1 MNCSKRTM
9 IGEYVMNIKVNRLKL
24 IAALKVALQERVD
37 LQIANDNIA
46 QLNKSSLEAYEQKV
60 LELIYTGK
68 LELNYMNTQN
78 WRQEPSIEVSFK
90 MPKNFRL
97 KPVIID
103 TEFVRTYEV
112 VELENAIKL
121 LEMSDVETVSAGTY
135 KSVVGY
141 IK

>member
-1 MNCSKRTM
+1 
-9 IGEYVMNIKVNRLKL
+9 MNIKVNRLKL

-37 LQIANDNIA
+37 LQIANDNIE
-46 QLNKSSLEAYEQKV
+46 QLNKSSLEAYQQKV

-68 LELNYMNTQN
+68 LEVNNMLTQN
-78 WRQEPSIEVSFK
+78 WRQEPCIEVSFK

>member
-1 MNCSKRTM
+1 M
-9 IGEYVMNIKVNRLKL
+9 IGESEMNIKVNRLKL
-24 IAALKVALQERVD
+24 ITALKVALQERVD
-37 LQIANDNIA
+37 LQIANDNIM
-46 QLNKSSLEAYEQKV
+46 QLNKSAQETYEKKV

-68 LELNYMNTQN
+68 LELNYINTQN

-97 KPVIID
+97 KPVVID
-103 TEFVRTYEV
+103 TEFVRSYEI

-121 LEMSDVETVSAGTY
+121 LEMSDVETVNAGTY
-135 KSVVGY
+135 KTVVGY

>member
-1 MNCSKRTM
+1 
-9 IGEYVMNIKVNRLKL
+9 MNIKVNRLKL

-60 LELIYTGK
+60 LELIYSRK

-97 KPVIID
+97 KPVVID

>member
-1 MNCSKRTM
+1 
-9 IGEYVMNIKVNRLKL
+9 MNIKVNRLKL

-97 KPVIID
+97 KPVVID
-103 TEFVRTYEV
+103 TEFVRTYEL

>member
-1 MNCSKRTM
+1 
-9 IGEYVMNIKVNRLKL
+9 MNIKVNRLKL

-46 QLNKSSLEAYEQKV
+46 QLNKSSMEAYEQKV

-78 WRQEPSIEVSFK
+78 WRSDPSIEVSFK

-97 KPVIID
+97 KPVVID

-121 LEMSDVETVSAGTY
+121 LEMSDVETVNAGTY

>member
-1 MNCSKRTM
+1 
-9 IGEYVMNIKVNRLKL
+9 MNIKVNRIKL

-37 LQIANDNIA
+37 LQIANDNIM
-46 QLNKSSLEAYEQKV
+46 QLNKSAQESYEKKI

-68 LELNYMNTQN
+68 LEVNYMHTQN
-78 WRQEPSIEVSFK
+78 WRQEPCIEISFK
-90 MPKNFRL
+90 IPTNFRL
-97 KPVIID
+97 KPVVID
-103 TEFVRTYEV
+103 TEPVRAWEV
-112 VELENAIKL
+112 IELENAVKL

>member
-1 MNCSKRTM
+1 
-9 IGEYVMNIKVNRLKL
+9 MNIKVNRIKL
-24 IAALKVALQERVD
+24 IAALKAALQERID
-37 LQIANDNIA
+37 LQIANDNIM
-46 QLNKSSLEAYEQKV
+46 QLNKSAQEAYEQKV

-78 WRQEPSIEVSFK
+78 WRQEPCIEVGFK

-97 KPVIID
+97 KPVVID
-103 TEFVRTYEV
+103 TETVRHWEV
-112 VELENAIKL
+112 TELENAIKL

>member
-1 MNCSKRTM
+1 
-9 IGEYVMNIKVNRLKL
+9 MNIKVNRIKL

-46 QLNKSSLEAYEQKV
+46 QLNKSSMEAYEQKV

-97 KPVIID
+97 KPVVID

>member
-1 MNCSKRTM
+1 
-9 IGEYVMNIKVNRLKL
+9 MNIKVNRMKL

-37 LQIANDNIA
+37 LQIANDNIM
-46 QLNKSSLEAYEQKV
+46 QLNKSAQETYEKKV

-78 WRQEPSIEVSFK
+78 WRQEPCIDVSFK

-97 KPVIID
+97 KPVVID

-121 LEMSDVETVSAGTY
+121 LEMSDVETVNAGTY

>member
-1 MNCSKRTM
+1 
-9 IGEYVMNIKVNRLKL
+9 MNIKVNRLKL
-24 IAALKVALQERVD
+24 IAALKVALQERID

-60 LELIYTGK
+60 LELIYSRK

>member
-1 MNCSKRTM
+1 
-9 IGEYVMNIKVNRLKL
+9 MNIKVNRLKL
-24 IAALKVALQERVD
+24 ITALKVALQERVD
-37 LQIANDNIA
+37 LQIANDNIM
-46 QLNKSSLEAYEQKV
+46 QLNKSAQETYEKKV

-68 LELNYMNTQN
+68 LELNYINTQN

-97 KPVIID
+97 KPVVID
-103 TEFVRTYEV
+103 TEFVRSYEI

-121 LEMSDVETVSAGTY
+121 LEMSDVETVNAGTY
-135 KSVVGY
+135 KTVVGY

>member
-1 MNCSKRTM
+1 
-9 IGEYVMNIKVNRLKL
+9 MNIKVNRLKL
-24 IAALKVALQERVD
+24 IAALKVALQERID
-37 LQIANDNIA
+37 LQIANDNIM

-97 KPVIID
+97 KPVVID
-103 TEFVRTYEV
+103 TEFVRNYEV

-121 LEMSDVETVSAGTY
+121 LEMSDVETVSASTY

>member
-1 MNCSKRTM
+1 
-9 IGEYVMNIKVNRLKL
+9 MNIKVNRLKL

-37 LQIANDNIA
+37 LQIANDNIM
-46 QLNKSSLEAYEQKV
+46 QLNKSAQEDYEKKV

-68 LELNYMNTQN
+68 LKVNYINTQN
-78 WRQEPSIEVSFK
+78 WRQEPCIEINFHL
-90 MPKNFRL
+90 PKNFRL
-97 KPVIID
+97 KPVVID
-103 TEFVRTYEV
+103 TEPVRAWEV
-112 VELENAIKL
+112 IELENAIKL

>member
-1 MNCSKRTM
+1 MM
-9 IGEYVMNIKVNRLKL
+9 IGESEMNIKVNRLKL
-24 IAALKVALQERVD
+24 IAALKVALQERID
-37 LQIANDNIA
+37 LQIANDNIM

-97 KPVIID
+97 KPVVID
-103 TEFVRTYEV
+103 TEFVRNYEV

-121 LEMSDVETVSAGTY
+121 LEMSDVETVSASTY